1 LRPSSTPFS
10 RSLKAA
16 DPNAYAPP
24 QIYDDAVADWNSQF
38 PQFAKWGFGP
48 SVHAEKW
55 NGRHAMFGWF
65 FICAT
70 AYCKGH
76 GLIPDADT
84 LLDVKEWGGLA
95 IISGKTT
102 ISTERAIILA
112 ANMHFFGVS
121 LMATMLPMPFS
132 DSLTLDPNDPWYD
145 AMAARNK
152 QGLGFLPALKLGLT
166 EEAEILNGRLAML
179 GLSMLVLTT
188 ALTGQS
194 MIEVVNDWVGG
205 AYFS

>member
-1 LRPSSTPFS
+1 MGAT
-10 RSLKAA
+10 
-16 DPNAYAPP
+16 DPKIYTPP
-24 QIYDDAVADWNSQF
+24 QIYDDATADWNSQF

-48 SVHAEKW
+48 SVQAEKW

-76 GLIPDADT
+76 GLIPDADS
-84 LLDVKEWGGLA
+84 LLDLKEWGSLA

-102 ISTERAIILA
+102 ITNERAIILA

-121 LMATMLPMPFS
+121 LMATMAPTAFA
-132 DSLTLDPNDPWYD
+132 DSLLVDPNDANYEYI
-145 AMAARNK
+145 ASK
-152 QGLGFLPALKLGLT
+152 QQGYGYLPALKFGLT

-179 GLSMLVLTT
+179 GLT
-188 ALTGQS
+188 ALVTATTIFQKP
-194 MIEVVNDWVGG
+194 MLEVVNDWVGG
-205 AYFS
+205 AYF